1 MYVAVHGGAGSP
13 PDEPVDRQRALAAAV
28 ARAARAEAPLSAV
41 CAAVRPL
48 ERDPAFN
55 AGVGGAV
62 QSDGVVRTEAS
73 LMADDET
80 AGASRSDDPDP
91 ETPDPDLA
99 AVAQTAGEAAARIES
114 ADGDNEVYRA
124 WREMT
129 EALDVDR
136 PASATPAE
144 FATAAVAAGVA
155 EEPVAELTEVFEQVR
170 YGGAD
175 PTDERERRA
184 AAALR
189 QIEAT
194 HGVNG

>member
-1 MYVAVHGGAGSP
+1 MRG
-13 PDEPVDRQRALAAAV
+13 ALAV
-28 ARAARAEAPLSAV
+28 A
-41 CAAVRPL
+41 
-48 ERDPAFN
+48 
-55 AGVGGAV
+55 
-62 QSDGVVRTEAS
+62 
-73 LMADDET
+73 
-80 AGASRSDDPDP
+80 
-91 ETPDPDLA
+91 
-99 AVAQTAGEAAARIES
+99 
-114 ADGDNEVYRA
+114 
-124 WREMT
+124 
-129 EALDVDR
+129 R

-189 QIEAT
+189 QIETT